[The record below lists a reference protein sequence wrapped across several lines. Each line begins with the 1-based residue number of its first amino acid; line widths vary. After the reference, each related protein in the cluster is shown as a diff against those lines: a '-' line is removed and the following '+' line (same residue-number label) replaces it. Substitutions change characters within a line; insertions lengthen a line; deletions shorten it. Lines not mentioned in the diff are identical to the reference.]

1 MQSYVMLFANA
12 TPLLA
17 LIALVHNIVD
27 LRMTAKTVLN
37 GFRRPLYACANDI
50 GVCSVIIDIAT
61 IMSIIVNSSFV
72 AFGNNALMYYFP
84 TMNEYDRVVYC
95 VVMEVKILKFRPRLQ
110 FSILS
115 NSSGFLSYV
124 VLTCRK

>member
-17 LIALVHNIVD
+17 LIALVNNIVD

-50 GVCSVIIDIAT
+50 GSCSVIIDITT
-61 IMSIIVNSSFV
+61 IMSIIVNSALV

-95 VVMEVKILKFRPRLQ
+95 VVMEVKILKVSP
-110 FSILS
+110 
-115 NSSGFLSYV
+115 
-124 VLTCRK
+124 